1 MTNSKPWYLSKTIW
15 ASIVTILLSVGGMFG
30 APSNL
35 VDPKSVAEI
44 VVQLVTALAGLTAV
58 FGRLSATDNIE

>member
-35 VDPKSVAEI
+35 VDPESVAEI

-58 FGRLSATDNIE
+58 FGRLSATENIE